1 MIAGSSV
8 RSSARR
14 PAARKSATTSVASV
28 AEPPLPSASS
38 VPPASSRAR
47 SSLAAASSSASR
59 ALGQRLLAQRAD
71 LVGLHHHRA
80 RDVREQG
87 VDVRRLV
94 VEERVEEA
102 RRAAARALAP
112 AVLEEHVHELP
123 QQVVVGLGQLLA
135 DERVVARRR
144 RDRDVEAA
152 RRRLA
157 VERDHH
163 VVRPG
168 QQRRLRRAP
177 ERDRRQRALADD
189 HRVHELHRDVLG
201 VRARGRRRADGKQP
215 AAAQEA
221 LGHLVAEPRDPLRL
235 RAEERAIGLAASD
248 DEVGRRARLHAGAPV
263 LVASFTS
270 QSRTSSIPSPVR
282 ALTSI
287 RGTPGWTPSRW

>member
-14 PAARKSATTSVASV
+14 PAARKSATTSIASV
-28 AEPPLPSASS
+28 AEPPLPSARS

-47 SSLAAASSSASR
+47 SSSAAARSVSAP
-59 ALGQRLLAQRAD
+59 LGQRLLAQRAD

-80 RDVREQG
+80 RDVGEQR

-94 VEERVEEA
+94 VEERIEEA

-144 RDRDVEAA
+144 RDRDLEAA

-157 VERDHH
+157 VEREHH
-163 VVRPG
+163 VLRPRH
-168 QQRRLRRAP
+168 QRDLVGALEG
-177 ERDRRQRALADD
+177 ERGQRALADD
-189 HRVHELHRDVLG
+189 HGMDELDRDVPR
-201 VRARGRRRADGKQP
+201 VRPRRRRLPDREQP
-215 AAAQEA
+215 ASGQEA
-221 LGHLVAEPRDPLRL
+221 VRHLRAETRNVFRL
-235 RAEERAIGLAASD
+235 RGEERAIGLAC
-248 DEVGRRARLHAGAPV
+248 GR
-263 LVASFTS
+263 
-270 QSRTSSIPSPVR
+270 
-282 ALTSI
+282 
-287 RGTPGWTPSRW
+287 